1 MFAMTSIC
9 EPNMPLSV
17 NDLRR
22 HLACE
27 EERLEAVRLLLE
39 RDAITD
45 KVNREGK
52 TPIQM
57 TSCLSIRR
65 LMRMNEM

>member
-1 MFAMTSIC
+1 MNNF
-9 EPNMPLSV
+9 V
-17 NDLRR
+17 FHR

-27 EERLEAVRLLLE
+27 EERIEAVRLLLE
-39 RDAITD
+39 RGANTD
-45 KVNREGK
+45 KVNKAGK

-57 TSCLSIRR
+57 TSCLSVRR